1 MKKAGIYFLI
11 SALIGLGI
19 GYLVFDVIM
28 GNDNQTE
35 ANVSTDNSTDDA
47 ISTTETAKEEQAA
60 DDTAAKT
67 VSADTEI
74 FTEKG
79 CIGCHSISALDLS
92 GGATG
97 PDLSEAFN
105 NVEGKHGKPLNE
117 FLKEPTSAVM
127 SGVIGGNPLTDE
139 EINKLTQLLQ
149 KAAEAN

>member
-1 MKKAGIYFLI
+1 
-11 SALIGLGI
+11 
-19 GYLVFDVIM
+19 M
-28 GNDNQTE
+28 GNDSQTE
-35 ANVSTDNSTDDA
+35 ANVSADKSSDDA
-47 ISTTETAKEEQAA
+47 LSTTETATEEQET
-60 DDTAAKT
+60 DDTTANT